1 MKIAEEPFTQRLTDI
16 YGMPTDR
23 DSVLPSVVGDRY
35 AARLGLALAFAMVVV
50 VAFGA
55 VISAQA
61 SATLAEDVER
71 DTTALSDTQAAQIDG
86 WLTTARR
93 DVRTTSRLSVF
104 ADGSQSAVQN
114 RLTGLIANEEVP
126 PDVVAVHYVDT
137 ANGTI
142 LASSNDQFVGVNAT
156 EQGAPFAT
164 DPPEFSGPDDT
175 HVTDPFTVSVVD
187 HPIIAIV
194 SPAAGS
200 EGRAIVYMTDLEARA
215 ESISNQRAGSY
226 TTVVNGE
233 GEFIAHPNRSRIG
246 TTAAVANADGDPL
259 GSLNASESAYVEGD
273 SMLMGLSRLD
283 SHDWVVMVHADRDQ
297 AYALSDQINS
307 DLVGLILLA
316 VINLGLVGVTIGGST
331 IASLRRLSSKAEAM
345 AGGDLDVDLETA
357 RSDEFGTLYGA
368 FDNMRSNLR
377 AEIADAE
384 AAREEAE
391 SAKREA
397 QDARTEV
404 EAERNEMQALSSHL
418 ELKASEYSRT
428 LESAA
433 DGDLTARVDTESM
446 SDAMAEVGREINATL
461 DALESTIAD
470 MQDFADNVMG
480 ASDRVETNA
489 ERVGMASQQVSRSIE
504 EIFDGATEQS
514 ERLQDGSAEMDN
526 LSATAQQVAASAQEV
541 AHTSE
546 AAAEVGEDGREAAQ
560 NAIAEMSAIDDET
573 AETVSEINALEDDLD
588 EIGDIVSVIANI
600 VEQTNMLALNASIE
614 AAHADRGGDG
624 FAVVADEIKGL
635 AEETKAAAE
644 DIEDRIVRI
653 QSQAGDTV
661 ETMESTSER
670 ISEGVET
677 VEETVD
683 ALETMVEYTEE
694 VDTGIQEIDHATEE
708 QARTAQDVQATIDEL
723 SSISQQTAAEAD
735 TVAGAADDQSASIET
750 VTDSAR
756 ELRDRAEDLE
766 SVLEQFEVDEGG
778 LDDTTGAAATG
789 DD

>member
-1 MKIAEEPFTQRLTDI
+1 MS
-16 YGMPTDR
+16 TDR
-23 DSVLPSVVGDRY
+23 DSPLPSVVGDSY
-35 AARLGLALAFAMVVV
+35 AARLGVALAFAIVVV

-61 SATLAEDVER
+61 SATLAADAER

-93 DVRTTSRLSVF
+93 DARTTSRLPVF
-104 ADGSQSAVQN
+104 TDGSQSAIQN
-114 RLTGLIANEEVP
+114 RLTGLVANEEVP
-126 PDVVAVHYVDT
+126 PDVVAVHYVNT
-137 ANGTI
+137 ADGTI
-142 LASSNDQFVGVNAT
+142 LASSNDQFVGVNGR

-164 DPPEFSGPDDT
+164 DPSEFSGPDDT

-187 HPIIAIV
+187 HPIIAVV
-194 SPAAGS
+194 SPVAGAEDRS
-200 EGRAIVYMTDLEARA
+200 IVYMTDLEARA
-215 ESISNQRAGSY
+215 ESISNQREGSF
-226 TTVVNGE
+226 TTVVNGD
-233 GEFIAHPNRSRIG
+233 GEFVAHPNSSRIG
-246 TTAAVANADGDPL
+246 STAPVASASGDPL
-259 GSLNASESAYVEGD
+259 GSLAAGESAFVEGE

-283 SHDWVVMVHADRDQ
+283 AHDWVVMVHADRDQ

-331 IASLRRLSSKAEAM
+331 IASLRRLSSKAESM
-345 AGGDLDVDLETA
+345 ADGELDIDLGTA

-377 AEIADAE
+377 AEISDAE

-391 SAKREA
+391 AAKEEA
-397 QDARTEV
+397 ETARAEV

-418 ELKASEYSRT
+418 ELKAEEYSRT

-433 DGDLTARVDTESM
+433 AGDLTARVDTESM

-461 DALESTIAD
+461 DALEGTIAD
-470 MQDFADNVMG
+470 MQEFADNVMES
-480 ASDRVETNA
+480 SDRVETNA

-504 EIFDGATEQS
+504 EIFEGATEQS
-514 ERLQDGSAEMDN
+514 ERLQSGSAEMDN

-541 AHTSE
+541 ANTSE
-546 AAAEVGEDGREAAQ
+546 AAAEIGEDGREAAQ
-560 NAIAEMSAIDDET
+560 DAIEEMSAIDDET
-573 AETVSEINALEDDLD
+573 AETVSEINALEGDLD
-588 EIGDIVSVIANI
+588 EIGDIVRVITNI

-614 AAHADRGGDG
+614 AAHADKDGDG

-635 AEETKAAAE
+635 AEETKAAAA
-644 DIEDRIVRI
+644 DIEDRIDRI

-661 ETMESTSER
+661 ETIESTSER

-683 ALETMVEYTEE
+683 ALETIVEYTEE
-694 VDTGIQEIDHATEE
+694 VDTGIQEIDRATEE
-708 QARTAQDVQATIDEL
+708 QARTVQDVMTTIDEL
-723 SSISQQTAAEAD
+723 ATISQQTAAEAD
-735 TVAGAADDQSASIET
+735 TVAGATDDQATSIDT

-756 ELRDRAEDLE
+756 ELRARAEDLE
-766 SVLEQFEVDEGG
+766 SVLDQFAVEEDGR
-778 LDDTTGAAATG
+778 DDTTEAAATG

>member
-1 MKIAEEPFTQRLTDI
+1 
-16 YGMPTDR
+16 MPTDR
-23 DSVLPSVVGDRY
+23 DSPLPSFVGDSY
-35 AARLGLALAFAMVVV
+35 AARLGVALAFAIVVI
-50 VAFGA
+50 VAFGT

-61 SATLAEDVER
+61 SSTLAEDVEG
-71 DTTALSDTQAAQIDG
+71 DTTALSDTQAAQLDG

-93 DVRTTSRLSVF
+93 DVRTTSRLPVF

-114 RLTGLIANEEVP
+114 RLAGLVENDEVP
-126 PDVVAVHYVDT
+126 PDVVAVHYVNT

-142 LASSNDQFVGVNAT
+142 TASSNEQFVGVNAT

-164 DPPEFSGPDDT
+164 DPPEFGGPDDT
-175 HVTDPFTVSVVD
+175 HVTDPFSVSVVD
-187 HPIIAIV
+187 HPIIAVV
-194 SPAAGS
+194 SPVAGA
-200 EGRAIVYMTDLEARA
+200 ENRAIVYMTDLEART
-215 ESISNQRAGSY
+215 ESISNQREGSY
-226 TTVVNGE
+226 TTVVNGD
-233 GEFIAHPNRSRIG
+233 GEFIAHPNVSTIG
-246 TTAAVANADGDPL
+246 STAPVASGEDDPIS
-259 GSLNASESAYVEGD
+259 SLDSGQSTFVETD
-273 SMLMGLSRLD
+273 EMLMGISRLEG
-283 SHDWVVMVHADRDQ
+283 HDWSVMVHADRTQ
-297 AYALSDQINS
+297 AYALADQINS

-331 IASLRRLSSKAEAM
+331 IASLRRLSSQAEAM
-345 AGGDLDVDLETA
+345 ADGDLDVDLETT
-357 RSDEFGTLYGA
+357 RGDEFGTLYGA

-377 AEIADAE
+377 AKISDAE

-397 QDARTEV
+397 EEARTEV

-418 ELKASEYSRT
+418 ELKAEEYSGT

-446 SDAMAEVGREINATL
+446 SDAMADVGREINATL
-461 DALESTIAD
+461 DALEATIAD
-470 MQDFADNVMG
+470 MQAFADNVMG

-489 ERVGMASQQVSRSIE
+489 ERVGMASQQVSQSIE

-514 ERLQDGSAEMDN
+514 ERLQEGSAEMDN

-541 AHTSE
+541 ANTSE

-560 NAIAEMSAIDDET
+560 EAIAEMSAIDDET
-573 AETVSEINALEDDLD
+573 AETVREINALEGDLE
-588 EIGDIVSVIANI
+588 EIGDIVSVITNI

-614 AAHADRGGDG
+614 AAHADKDGDG

-635 AEETKAAAE
+635 AEETKEAAA
-644 DIEDRIVRI
+644 DIEDRIERI

-661 ETMESTSER
+661 ETIESTSER
-670 ISEGVET
+670 ISEGVDT
-677 VEETVD
+677 VEEAVD
-683 ALETMVEYTEE
+683 ALETIVEYTEE

-735 TVAGAADDQSASIET
+735 TVAGAADDQAASIET

-766 SVLEQFEVDEGG
+766 SVLGQFEVDGDG
-778 LDDTTGAAATG
+778 TDDTTEAAAAG

>member
-1 MKIAEEPFTQRLTDI
+1 
-16 YGMPTDR
+16 MPTDR
-23 DSVLPSVVGDRY
+23 DSVLPSLVGDSY
-35 AARLGLALAFAMVVV
+35 AARLGLALAFAIVVV
-50 VAFGA
+50 IAFGA

-71 DTTALSDTQAAQIDG
+71 DTTALSDTQAAQLDG

-104 ADGSQSAVQN
+104 TDGSKSAVQN

-126 PDVVAVHYVDT
+126 PDVVAVHYVNT

-142 LASSNDQFVGVNAT
+142 IASSNDQFVGVNAT

-164 DPPEFSGPDDT
+164 DPPAFSGPDDT
-175 HVTDPFTVSVVD
+175 HVTDPFAVSVVD
-187 HPIIAIV
+187 HPIIAIL
-194 SPAAGS
+194 SPVAGA
-200 EGRAIVYMTDLEARA
+200 ENRAIVYMTDLEARA

-226 TTVVNGE
+226 TTVVNGD
-233 GEFIAHPNRSRIG
+233 GEFIAHPNSSRIG
-246 TTAAVANADGDPL
+246 ATAPVANADGDSL
-259 GSLNASESAYVEGD
+259 GSLDAGESAFVEGD

-384 AAREEAE
+384 DARAEAE
-391 SAKREA
+391 SAKRDAEA
-397 QDARTEV
+397 ARTEV
-404 EAERNEMQALSSHL
+404 EAERNEMEALSSHL
-418 ELKASEYSRT
+418 ELKANEYSRT
-428 LESAA
+428 LKSAA
-433 DGDLTARVDTESM
+433 DGDLTARADTDSM

-461 DALESTIAD
+461 DALEGTIAD
-470 MQDFADNVMG
+470 MQDFADNVMR

-489 ERVGMASQQVSRSIE
+489 ERVGMASRQVSASIE

-526 LSATAQQVAASAQEV
+526 LSATAEEV
-541 AHTSE
+541 ATTSE

-560 NAIAEMSAIDDET
+560 DAIAEMGAIDDET
-573 AETVSEINALEDDLD
+573 AQTVNEINALEDDLD
-588 EIGDIVSVIANI
+588 EIGDIVSVIADI

-614 AAHADRGGDG
+614 AAHADRDGDG
-624 FAVVADEIKGL
+624 FAVVAEEIKSL

-644 DIEDRIVRI
+644 DIEDRIARI

-661 ETMESTSER
+661 EIIESTSER
-670 ISEGVET
+670 ISEGVAT

-694 VDTGIQEIDHATEE
+694 VDTGIQEIDRATEE
-708 QARTAQDVQATIDEL
+708 QARTAQEVQATIDEL

-735 TVAGAADDQSASIET
+735 TVAGAADDQAASIET
-750 VTDSAR
+750 VTDSAQ
-756 ELRDRAEDLE
+756 ELRNQAEDLE
-766 SVLEQFEVDEGG
+766 SVLDQFEVDGG
-778 LDDTTGAAATG
+778 ELDDTTEAAATG